1 MRFLVY
7 HQYYGPE
14 VMNIRD
20 LLGILECESEEQ
32 AKEWAQKYS
41 QHHEDVLGYVTG
53 EIVIEEYDNLPVF
66 NTEHG
71 PWSQRI
77 LDQWKKED
85 EEIEKEYYAQMQ
97 KEAEIASQDA
107 WVEEQAKLYYGD

>member
-7 HQYYGPE
+7 HQYHGPE

-53 EIVIEEYDNLPVF
+53 EIVIEKYDNLPVF

-71 PWSQRI
+71 PWSQGM
-77 LDQWKKED
+77 LDRWKKED
-85 EEIEKEYYAQMQ
+85 KEAEEYYAQMQ

>member
-7 HQYYGPE
+7 HQYHGPE

-20 LLGILECESEEQ
+20 LLGILECNSEEE
-32 AKEWAQKYS
+32 AKSWAEKYS
-41 QHHEDVLGYVTG
+41 QKHYDAYGYVMG
-53 EIVIEEYDNLPVF
+53 EIIIEKYDDLPVF
-66 NTEHG
+66 NTKYG

-85 EEIEKEYYAQMQ
+85 EEEKEYYAQMQ
-97 KEAEIASQDA
+97 REAEIASQEEA
-107 WVEEQAKLYYGD
+107 WIEEQAKLYYGD